1 MATYYSHG
9 KLLLTGEY
17 LVLDGAK
24 ALALPTKFG
33 QRLTVTKTKSS
44 NIHWKSYDENNALW
58 FEGFF
63 LIENGI
69 VKPTEYLDTKTSER
83 LVEILNVLFKLQ
95 PSCFNEGLYIE
106 THLEFNRHWGLGSSS
121 TLIASLA
128 AWTGVDPYVL
138 LKETFGGSGYDIA
151 CANAIGPILY
161 QLQKNSAPKVE
172 TVAFNPPFK
181 EHLYFVY
188 LNKKQN
194 SRKGISQYRKNQ
206 SVSDTQ
212 IESINTITS
221 AMVSCETLVEFE
233 SLLSEHEAL
242 ISAIIGL
249 EPIQNSFPDFEGCLK
264 SLGAWGGD
272 FILACSKVDPT
283 SYFQSRGFT
292 TIIPYQTMV
301 L

>member
-1 MATYYSHG
+1 MASYYSHG
-9 KLLLTGEY
+9 KLLITGEY

-33 QRLTVTKTKSS
+33 QKLAVIKTKSTS
-44 NIHWKSYDENNALW
+44 IHWKSYDENNVLW

-69 VKPTEYLDTKTSER
+69 VKSIECSDTKTSER
-83 LVEILNVLFKLQ
+83 LVDILNALFKLQ
-95 PSCFNEGLYIE
+95 PSCFNSGLYIE

-128 AWTGVDPYVL
+128 AWASIDPYAF
-138 LKETFGGSGYDIA
+138 LKDTFGGSGYDIA
-151 CANAIGPILY
+151 CANAYSPIIY
-161 QLQKNSAPKVE
+161 QLQKNSYPKVDS
-172 TVAFNPPFK
+172 VAFNPPFK

-194 SRKGISQYRKNQ
+194 SREGISQYRKKQ
-206 SVSDTQ
+206 SVSNSQ
-212 IESINTITS
+212 IDSINTITN
-221 AMVSCETLVEFE
+221 AMVSCTSIERFE
-233 SLLSEHEAL
+233 SLLIEHERI
-242 ISAIIGL
+242 ISNIIGL
-249 EPIQNSFPDFEGCLK
+249 EPIQKVFPDFDGQLK

-272 FILACSKVDPT
+272 FILAISKVDPT
-283 SYFQSRGFT
+283 SYFQSKGLKT
-292 TIIPYQTMV
+292 VLPYKSVV